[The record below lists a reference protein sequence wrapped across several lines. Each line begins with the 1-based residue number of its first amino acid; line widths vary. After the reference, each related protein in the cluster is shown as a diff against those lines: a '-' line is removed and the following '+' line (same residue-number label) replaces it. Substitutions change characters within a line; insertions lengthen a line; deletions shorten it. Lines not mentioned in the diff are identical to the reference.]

1 MTEPRRRPS
10 HPPSNS
16 VPHCYLCETLNLP
29 SKGAYW
35 GFGPAGSDRER
46 WACYKHREQVQMM
59 VESGRVLR
67 AVS

>member
-16 VPHCYLCETLNLP
+16 VPHCYICRGPN
-29 SKGAYW
+29 AYW
-35 GFGPAGSDRER
+35 GFGPADTDRER
-46 WACYKHREQVQMM
+46 WACHKHRDQVQKM